1 MVNRNSRVGS
11 GDKLTRR
18 TTRIW
23 VTLPEGYVFQMDAI
37 ISNPRTRYQTRAQF
51 VDEAILKACELEAKK
66 KHAGMLDITVFLRGW
81 RDTLDQE
88 ANMNLFRDN
97 LLETCARVA
106 EYRNTGMDEFADSL
120 IQRTVDY
127 VNSIPDGMWKRKFI
141 MDMRDKLGYI
151 ELKAKGLRLLDD
163 VVDVP
168 TPGEDVP

>member
-1 MVNRNSRVGS
+1 M
-11 GDKLTRR
+11 
-18 TTRIW
+18 
-23 VTLPEGYVFQMDAI
+23 
-37 ISNPRTRYQTRAQF
+37 
-51 VDEAILKACELEAKK
+51 C
-66 KHAGMLDITVFLRGW
+66 
-81 RDTLDQE
+81 
-88 ANMNLFRDN
+88 
-97 LLETCARVA
+97 RVA

-141 MDMRDKLGYI
+141 MDMRDKLGYV